1 MEVLL
6 LPLIPYTRLSL
17 VIHLV
22 YSMEYRCKVIP
33 PKDTSCI
40 WSHMPWAIENSWQ
53 DCFSAREGGIAM
65 TDILSGL
72 SSAARGL
79 AKGFIKG
86 GMYLYGSVSDVV
98 AEAKADLA
106 RPKGDS
112 PAEKVVGDKDH
123 DQNGNKRK
131 SREHRR
137 RSRGSKVLSN

>member
-1 MEVLL
+1 MPNRKAWRYGSSPATVD
-6 LPLIPYTRLSL
+6 PLHPIEQSSCL

-53 DCFSAREGGIAM
+53 DCFSAREGGTAM

-72 SSAARGL
+72 NSAARCL

-106 RPKGDS
+106 RAKG
-112 PAEKVVGDKDH
+112 
-123 DQNGNKRK
+123 
-131 SREHRR
+131 
-137 RSRGSKVLSN
+137 